1 MTAKQRGVVGPLRTP
16 AFRWLFAGQFAS
28 TIGDY
33 CYAVALPWFVLST
46 HGGTVLL
53 GTVLACYG
61 VPRAALMPVGGV
73 LADRYGQRL
82 VMLIADGVRFV
93 VLIALMLAAIEH
105 DHSAFILIPIAAV
118 LGAGEGAF
126 LPASMTITPSLL
138 PEGQLQAGNAFLSA
152 SLQLGMLLGAAVG
165 GAIVGAAGPVPAFG
179 ADALSFAISAGSLAL
194 IRVRRA
200 QPADAKPTTTVPAAR
215 TDSITRFLRKSALFQ
230 VVLLVAVAA
239 NLTTGGDFSVA
250 LPTLAHQRY
259 GAGGYGTILAIAGAG
274 ALIGTLLPARLGQVS
289 RPAMVAYG
297 AYLVEAVAIT
307 LLPFLGGLPGAAAA
321 AAVFAFCNGFGNV
334 LIVTW
339 LQRWIPGRLLG
350 RAMSLVMLA
359 SLGSFPVSVAVT
371 GVLVRHLGSVVMFP
385 IGGAV
390 LACAILAGISRKEMR
405 LDSAAQLERA
415 AGPPEVGVTQ

>member
-165 GAIVGAAGPVPAFG
+165 GAIVGAAGPVPTFG

-200 QPADAKPTTTVPAAR
+200 QPADAQPTTTVPAAR
-215 TDSITRFLRKSALFQ
+215 TDSITRVLRQPALFP
-230 VVLLVAVAA
+230 VVLLVAVAGH
-239 NLTTGGDFSVA
+239 LTT
-250 LPTLAHQRY
+250 R
-259 GAGGYGTILAIAGAG
+259 AGLSIA
-274 ALIGTLLPARLGQVS
+274 
-289 RPAMVAYG
+289 RPAPPPPRPSG
-297 AYLVEAVAIT
+297 RRFWNRLVPSPTCAA
-307 LLPFLGGLPGAAAA
+307 LLAA
-321 AAVFAFCNGFGNV
+321 
-334 LIVTW
+334 
-339 LQRWIPGRLLG
+339 
-350 RAMSLVMLA
+350 
-359 SLGSFPVSVAVT
+359 
-371 GVLVRHLGSVVMFP
+371 
-385 IGGAV
+385 
-390 LACAILAGISRKEMR
+390 
-405 LDSAAQLERA
+405 
-415 AGPPEVGVTQ
+415 